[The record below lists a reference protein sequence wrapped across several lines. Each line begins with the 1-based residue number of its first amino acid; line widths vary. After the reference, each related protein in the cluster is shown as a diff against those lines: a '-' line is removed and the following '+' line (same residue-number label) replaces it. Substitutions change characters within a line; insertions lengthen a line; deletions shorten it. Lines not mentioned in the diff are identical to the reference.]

1 MFKCSDACG
10 FARAADVMS
19 TQSPTDFE
27 WSLKLIGGSHFCAGI
42 ASELRREHS
51 FIDEYDQNAI
61 LYCFSQIES
70 EIGCGSSTVHP
81 NLKKHESGDVIRFR
95 FQPKRKKLLIDL
107 VSF

>member
-1 MFKCSDACG
+1 MFKCSVVCG

-61 LYCFSQIES
+61 LYWFSEDES
-70 EIGCGSSTVHP
+70 EILHYHY